1 MRTHTDEEMEGDA
14 QKDSDSGISVGMGS
28 KQQFVEV
35 KLPQAAGRFFAHRW
49 TTYPILL
56 SATNSISNTA
66 GTGNFWSAIKLI
78 ILEEVSVTAV
88 MKDKY

>member
-1 MRTHTDEEMEGDA
+1 MRTHTDEEMEGDV
-14 QKDSDSGISVGMGS
+14 QKDSGDSGISVGMGN

-56 SATNSISNTA
+56 SATASATLQGLEISGAPLN
-66 GTGNFWSAIKLI
+66 
-78 ILEEVSVTAV
+78 
-88 MKDKY
+88 